1 MPGKSHHRKRPS
13 VDRVFEL
20 LADLDESQMEALL
33 QEVNSTTAGNIAVSQ
48 GIDFF
53 ERPLSPG
60 ATSALPSPPT
70 SPRASR
76 QSRQFLT
83 SLSPRKQTEL
93 RRRVSNRISS
103 APEPRARTA
112 ALEQATSSPNS
123 NKKMN
128 RGYRRISRPWG
139 LPSPT
144 ASPDLRE
151 LLVAY
156 LAGLSL
162 PPSSNT
168 TATSS
173 PATSQSSFSPASSI
187 FEAEADSPGMDLLEP
202 SPLRNKRSVAAF
214 GRPIEEPVNN
224 IGDIFEVLGPSH

>member
-33 QEVNSTTAGNIAVSQ
+33 QEANSTISGNIAVSQ

-53 ERPLSPG
+53 ERPLSPE

-103 APEPRARTA
+103 APEPRARSSVA
-112 ALEQATSSPNS
+112 QDQATSSPNG
-123 NKKMN
+123 NKMN
-128 RGYRRISRPWG
+128 RGYKRISRPWG

-156 LAGLSL
+156 LSGLSL
-162 PPSSNT
+162 PPSANT

-187 FEAEADSPGMDLLEP
+187 FESDVDSPGLDLLEP

-214 GRPIEEPVNN
+214 GKPIEEPVHN
-224 IGDIFEVLGPSH
+224 IGDIFEVLGPSN